1 MIDSKYPYHKN
12 TNDPDNTRDP
22 KKLKILQNLQT
33 WNLNFQKKTQLP
45 PKNQDPGNLR
55 PKIKDPIVQ
64 ATLVWIIV
72 AHTHNHCLHEKSHRV
87 AY

>member
-33 WNLNFQKKTQLP
+33 WNLNFQKK
-45 PKNQDPGNLR
+45 PKYPR
-55 PKIKDPIVQ
+55 KIKTQ
-64 ATLVWIIV
+64 ETLDQ
-72 AHTHNHCLHEKSHRV
+72 KSKTQ
-87 AY
+87 

>member
-22 KKLKILQNLQT
+22 KKLKILQKPTNLKPK
-33 WNLNFQKKTQLP
+33 LPKKTQLP
-45 PKNQDPGNLR
+45 PKNQDPGNLS

-64 ATLVWIIV
+64 ATLV
-72 AHTHNHCLHEKSHRV
+72 
-87 AY
+87 